1 MNKLTFVILM
11 LLSSLGGMQAHAQD
25 VVTLSVKSMPM
36 NEFISM
42 IQTKTDY
49 TFFYSGHLFEGQ
61 SDVTLEVED
70 MEITDVL
77 DVVLKDTG
85 ITYEVVGMQIALKQ
99 VAREAN
105 PVTETAISKPTERVL
120 SGKVSDEHNEPL
132 IGAGIIADVSGK
144 GVVTDVD
151 GTYSIS
157 LAPEDKMITVSYIG
171 YASQKVAIDGRNVVD
186 VLLVPDIATKLDEV
200 VVIGYGTAP
209 KSDLT
214 GSVASVKIQDI
225 ADVPVMSVD
234 HALQGRIAGVDI
246 MSTSGDPGA
255 STSIRVRGSR
265 SITASN
271 EPLIVLDGVADAVSD
286 LNEINSDDIE
296 SISVLKDASS
306 TAIYGSRGANGVIMV
321 TTKKGTTKKPSF
333 TAKASYGVSW
343 LARKLDIMNAEEFLR
358 YRNDYSRFNTGSIYP
373 KFDPADYDRD
383 TDWQKEITRPARY
396 QNYAL
401 SLSGKAKAIRYF
413 VSLGYTDN
421 EGIILGSGIERLT
434 GRMNFDINVAKWIS
448 LGFKLSGSYMDRD
461 VNKATISGTG
471 YANGVVYMAPT
482 IGPYDNQNPLVET
495 SSLINTPVVEA
506 TMQEYNRKYYNTSD
520 TFLLTLKPIKG
531 LTVVSQNSVYVS
543 QRHDF
548 RYWPADMPKKAEGEG
563 ADAYRY
569 ESTATTLST
578 DNTATYTNRFGRFS
592 MEVMAGYSA
601 SRINTNS
608 MSVKAMG
615 LVADGL
621 KWNNLNGIGSK
632 ENYTVTSGNVQI
644 LRQSVFGRLNVDYHK
659 KYFLTATM
667 RGDGSSNFA
676 ANRKWGMF
684 PSAALRWNVRKEPFM
699 RSVRWV
705 EDLSL
710 RASFGRTGNDAV
722 AAYNS
727 LQAYT
732 SSTSGYIFD
741 GVQGVTYYPGRIE
754 NKDLTWETTDQYNV
768 ALETSLFDGRLNL
781 VVDGYMSKT
790 KDLLLE
796 VAVPTVTGYSKRFQN
811 LGRTSNKGFEVT
823 IETRNIE
830 RKKFGW
836 TSALTLSHN
845 TQMVDDIGSENY
857 VATIMSPGTNS
868 YMMYGYKAGH
878 PLNALWGFEY
888 AGVCHSE
895 EEYYENIETRQYA
908 YRGTVKYAANA
919 LGMARYVDQNNDGVL
934 DQKDLVYLGNAD
946 PYIYGG
952 FQNNFHIG
960 AFKLGVYLTYS
971 LGGSIYNYSELY
983 MAGSYSTNQY
993 RYMLDAW
1000 HPVRNPQSDIPRAGV
1015 SKEML
1020 PCSFMVHDASYL
1032 RLKTLSLQYTF
1043 DFRKHIKSLT
1053 LGLSG
1058 DNLWLFTKYNGYDPD
1073 VSTESETSSMRRV
1086 DLNSY
1091 PNSRKVML
1099 NLQVRF

>member
-1 MNKLTFVILM
+1 MKKLF
-11 LLSSLGGMQAHAQD
+11 LLAIAVFFCSLGVSEAQEAISF
-25 VVTLSVKSMPM
+25 SVKSMPLD
-36 NEFISM
+36 EFMAM

-49 TFFYSGHLFEGQ
+49 TFFYSGHLFDGQ
-61 SDVTLEVED
+61 PSVTMEAEEMDVD
-70 MEITDVL
+70 DIL
-77 DVVLKDTG
+77 DAVLKDTG

-99 VAREAN
+99 AAK
-105 PVTETAISKPTERVL
+105 PAAASSGASGSKVNERIL
-120 SGKVSDEHNEPL
+120 TGKVTDEHNEPL
-132 IGAGIIADVSGK
+132 IGAGVIADVSGT
-144 GVVTDVD
+144 GTVTDLEGNYKMTLGPD
-151 GTYSIS
+151 
-157 LAPEDKMITVSYIG
+157 DKEITVSYIG
-171 YASQKVAIDGRNVVD
+171 YASQKLKIEGKTHID
-186 VLLVPDIATKLDEV
+186 VLLVPDLATRLDEV

-225 ADVPVMSVD
+225 TDAPVLSVD

-271 EPLIVLDGVADAVSD
+271 EPLIVLDGVVDAVSN

-321 TTKKGTTKKPSF
+321 TTKKGTTKKPSV

-343 LARKLDIMNAEEFLR
+343 LARKLDVMNAEEFLR
-358 YRNDYSRFNTGSIYP
+358 YRNDYSRFNTGDIYP
-373 KFDPADYDRD
+373 KFDPEDYDRD
-383 TDWQKEITRPARY
+383 TDWQDEITRPARY

-413 VSLGYTDN
+413 ISLGYTEN
-421 EGIILGSGIERLT
+421 QGIILGSGIERLT

-448 LGFKLSGSYMDRD
+448 LGFKLSGSYIDRD

-471 YANGVVYMAPT
+471 YSNGVVYMAPT

-495 SSLINTPVVEA
+495 SALFNTPVVEA
-506 TMQEYNRKYYNTSD
+506 TMQEYIRRYYNTSD

-531 LTVVSQNSVYVS
+531 LTIVSQNSVYVN
-543 QRHDF
+543 QRHDY
-548 RYWPADMPKKAEGEG
+548 RYWPSDMPKKAEGEG

-569 ESTATTLST
+569 ESATTTLST
-578 DNTATYTNRFGRFS
+578 DNTATYSNRFGRFS
-592 MEVMAGYSA
+592 MEAMAGYSA
-601 SRINTNS
+601 SRITTNS
-608 MSVKAMG
+608 LSAKAVG

-632 ENYTVTSGNVQI
+632 ENYTITSGNVEL
-644 LRQSVFGRLNVDYHK
+644 LRQSVFGRVNLDYHK

-667 RGDGSSNFA
+667 RYDGSSNFA

-684 PSAALRWNVRKEPFM
+684 PSAALRWNIRKEPFM
-699 RSVRWV
+699 RNVKWV

-727 LQAYT
+727 LQAYA

-741 GVQGVTYYPGRIE
+741 GVQGVTYYPSRIE
-754 NKDLTWETTDQYNV
+754 NKDLTWETTDQYNI
-768 ALETSLFDGRLNL
+768 ALETSLFDGRLGL
-781 VVDGYMSKT
+781 IVDGYISKT

-796 VAVPTVTGYSKRFQN
+796 VAVPTVTGYPNRFQN
-811 LGRTSNKGFEVT
+811 LGKTSNKGFEITV
-823 IETRNIE
+823 ETRNIE

-836 TSALTLSHN
+836 TTTLTLSHN
-845 TQMVDDIGSENY
+845 TQLVENIGSENY
-857 VATIMSPGTNS
+857 VATILSPGTNS
-868 YMMYGYKAGH
+868 YMMYGYKAGY

-888 AGVCHSE
+888 AGVCHNE

-908 YRGTVKYAANA
+908 YRGTVKYASNA
-919 LGMARYVDQNNDGVL
+919 LGMARYVDQNHDGVL
-934 DQKDLVYLGNAD
+934 DQNDLVYLGDAD
-946 PYIYGG
+946 PYLYGG
-952 FQNNFHIG
+952 LQNNFHIG
-960 AFKLGVYLTYS
+960 PFKIGLYLTYS

-1000 HPVRNPQSDIPRAGV
+1000 HPERNPDSDIPRAGV
-1015 SKEML
+1015 GKEML
-1020 PCSFMVHDASYL
+1020 PSSFMVHDASYL
-1032 RLKTLSLQYTF
+1032 RIKTLSFQYTF
-1043 DFRKHIKSLT
+1043 DFKKYIKNLT
-1053 LGLSG
+1053 VGISA

-1091 PNSRKVML
+1091 PNSKKVML